1 MHRKIKIGET
11 ILKKIILA
19 AVTAALGLMLL
30 TSCRLIDKLGFD
42 TYDYMSESVTSTHG
56 TEGELA
62 DELGGLVG
70 ILITDSPTLETF
82 TDMGGAIKNYRDEV
96 LTYMLETGYS
106 KYPGNTALIEE
117 AEEEYPQYHITQ
129 IIPESEFEATMY
141 RVFGGSVKLTH
152 KSSERFEYLDRVG
165 AYISPV
171 MFDKSDL
178 SADITYIGETD
189 KTYRVRFYVAAD
201 GERLSDEYFA
211 LIIKRDDGTLYI
223 KKLLKSSDVK

>member
-1 MHRKIKIGET
+1 M
-11 ILKKIILA
+11 
-19 AVTAALGLMLL
+19 L
-30 TSCRLIDKLGFD
+30 TSCRLIDQLGFD

-56 TEGELA
+56 TVGELC
-62 DELGGLVG
+62 DTLEDLLG

-82 TDMGGAIKNYRDEV
+82 SDMGGAIRCYRDEV

-106 KYPGNTALIEE
+106 KYSGNTALIEA
-117 AEEEYPQYHITQ
+117 AERAYPQYHVTQ
-129 IIPESEFEATMY
+129 IIPEGEFEATMY

-152 KSSERFEYLDRVG
+152 KSSERFEYLDKVG

-171 MFDKSDL
+171 MFDESAL

-189 KTYRVRFYVAAD
+189 KTYRVRFFVSAD
-201 GERLSDEYFA
+201 GERVSDEYFA

-223 KKLLKSSDVK
+223 KKLLASADVK